1 MIVAI
6 GFALVAHQP
15 AAAHTR
21 QIEGTILLP
30 AAKAAPALQPVD
42 RPARCAWLATGPRS
56 QGVLGWVVELTAED
70 TGHTFSLSDALD
82 PDVSFYADLGTCDG
96 SDPISLQTFSGLSWE
111 AGTIP
116 TGARYAVI
124 TVASNS
130 ATRHFVFGIF

>member
-42 RPARCAWLATGPRS
+42 RPA
-56 QGVLGWVVELTAED
+56 GVPGSLPVRDPKAFWDG
-70 TGHTFSLSDALD
+70 SLS
-82 PDVSFYADLGTCDG
+82 
-96 SDPISLQTFSGLSWE
+96 
-111 AGTIP
+111 
-116 TGARYAVI
+116 
-124 TVASNS
+124 
-130 ATRHFVFGIF
+130 